1 MSFSKVNRNK
11 VSFWTRPVISKTA
24 KSTALIALLIS
35 TSGCQ
40 LLIDNRSRGSGA
52 VVVVPSAEWDA
63 MRQASL
69 AASEKPENVEPGEMP
84 TVAEPAKITPTPGS
98 EAITFTN
105 YTGANLGGCATI
117 GIIEM
122 HHRGDID
129 DAITLLKNEA
139 FRLNSNLLVPVQM
152 NNERTDDYNMV
163 SIEARMLTCPLRLAR
178 GN

>member
-1 MSFSKVNRNK
+1 M
-11 VSFWTRPVISKTA
+11 ILKTA
-24 KSTALIALLIS
+24 KSMALTALLIS

-40 LLIDNRSRGSGA
+40 LLIDNRSRESGA

-69 AASEKPENVEPGEMP
+69 AASEEATSAKPANDEPSETP
-84 TVAEPAKITPTPGS
+84 AALKPAKITPTPGS
-98 EAITFTN
+98 EAISFTN

-122 HHRGDID
+122 HHRGDKD

-139 FRLNSNLLVPVQM
+139 FRLNSNLLVPMQM
-152 NNERTDDYNMV
+152 NSERTDDYNTV
-163 SIEARMLTCPLRLAR
+163 SIEARMLTCPLKLAR

>member
-1 MSFSKVNRNK
+1 M
-11 VSFWTRPVISKTA
+11 ILKTA
-24 KSTALIALLIS
+24 KSMALTALLIS

-40 LLIDNRSRGSGA
+40 LLIDNRSRESGA

-69 AASEKPENVEPGEMP
+69 AASEKPASEEPANDEPGEMP

-98 EAITFTN
+98 KAISFTN

-122 HHRGDID
+122 HHRGDLD

-139 FRLNSNLLVPVQM
+139 FRLNSNLLVPMQM
-152 NNERTDDYNMV
+152 NSELTDDYNMI
-163 SIEARMLTCPLRLAR
+163 SIEARMLTCPLKLAR

>member
-1 MSFSKVNRNK
+1 M
-11 VSFWTRPVISKTA
+11 
-24 KSTALIALLIS
+24 ALTALLIS

-40 LLIDNRSRGSGA
+40 LLIDNRSRESGA

-69 AASEKPENVEPGEMP
+69 AASEKPASEEPANDEPGEMP

-98 EAITFTN
+98 EAISFTN

-122 HHRGDID
+122 HHRGDLD

-139 FRLNSNLLVPVQM
+139 FRLNSNLLVPMQM
-152 NNERTDDYNMV
+152 NSERTDDYNMI
-163 SIEARMLTCPLRLAR
+163 SIEARMLTCPLKLAR